1 MASPCDRILQ
11 LVAARLPDATVD
23 VRTFSSGSVLIDV
36 HVGGEVLVVEH
47 RPGVGYGISILSS
60 DASDE
65 SDGFTGHPHV
75 FGSQEDVLERL
86 DLICA
91 ERHLR
96 AIGAAPRGGT

>member
-47 RPGVGYGISILSS
+47 RPGVGYGISVLSS
-60 DASDE
+60 DE
-65 SDGFTGHPHV
+65 SAGFTGHPHV
-75 FGSQEDVLERL
+75 FGSQEDVLEHL
-86 DLICA
+86 ELICV
-91 ERHLR
+91 EGHPR